1 MSRYRD
7 IALLA
12 AILMLSACGGRP
24 GPAPLDDAQTQR
36 QPAES
41 QSAEARSPAPQEQA
55 PPDDARTAAVLDAE
69 AATAPPQTGPADLT
83 QQLYEQAVTALKK
96 DDTELAIELLLT
108 VSSEAPERPFV
119 FTNLGLAH
127 FRLQQYDLALSAFQ
141 QAVSRNADD
150 AVAYNHLGIL
160 QRRQGQFEAARES
173 YQRALEID
181 SNYALAHL
189 NLGIL
194 FDIYLQ
200 NLEPALRHYQRY
212 QALLD
217 EENETVSG
225 WIVDLERRLQSAA
238 S

>member
-12 AILMLSACGGRP
+12 AILMLSACGGQP
-24 GPAPLDDAQTQR
+24 GPTPLDDAQTPR
-36 QPAES
+36 QLAES
-41 QSAEARSPAPQEQA
+41 QSAKERSQAPQEPA
-55 PPDDARTAAVLDAE
+55 PPDDTRTAAALDAE
-69 AATAPPQTGPADLT
+69 AATAAPQPGLPDLS

-108 VSSEAPERPFV
+108 VSSEAPKKPFV

-141 QAVSRNADD
+141 QAVNRNADD

-160 QRRQGQFEAARES
+160 QRRQGQFEAARDS

-217 EENETVSG
+217 EENETVSS
-225 WIVDLERRLQSAA
+225 WIVDLERRLKLAA

>member
-12 AILMLSACGGRP
+12 AVLTLSACGGQP
-24 GPAPLDDAQTQR
+24 GPAPLDDAQTPR
-36 QPAES
+36 QLAES
-41 QSAEARSPAPQEQA
+41 QSAEERSQA
-55 PPDDARTAAVLDAE
+55 PRDDAQPATALDAE
-69 AATAPPQTGPADLT
+69 AATATPQAGPRDLT

-96 DDTELAIELLLT
+96 DDAELAIELLLT
-108 VSSEAPERPFV
+108 VSSEAPEKPFV

-141 QAVSRNADD
+141 QAVSRNAGD

-181 SNYALAHL
+181 SDYALAHL

-225 WIVDLERRLQSAA
+225 WIADLERRLKSAA

>member
-12 AILMLSACGGRP
+12 AVLTLLACGGQP
-24 GPAPLDDAQTQR
+24 GPAPLDDSQSPR
-36 QPAES
+36 QLAES
-41 QSAEARSPAPQEQA
+41 QSGEPRSQGPQDDRQA
-55 PPDDARTAAVLDAE
+55 AAALDAE
-69 AATAPPQTGPADLT
+69 TASAAAPAGPSELS

-96 DDTELAIELLLT
+96 DDAELAIDLLLT
-108 VSSEAPERPFV
+108 VSSEAPDKPFV

-141 QAVSRNADD
+141 QAVSHDAGD

-181 SNYALAHL
+181 SDYALAHL

-225 WIVDLERRLQSAA
+225 WIADLERRLKSAA